1 MMIKLISQSIL
12 FVLMCASFLGHAQS
26 FKKINYTNQ
35 EIDNS
40 LASFV
45 GTAQIQ
51 ASSYKVY
58 QIDVESIRT
67 QLQGVA
73 KEFEAAFLAEILK
86 QGRAGE
92 LAEGM
97 FSSEAGKT
105 FQGMLDVEI
114 ARASSGGLNLGIA
127 DAMVEQLGRG
137 LPKEVK

>member
-1 MMIKLISQSIL
+1 MGDSLNNFMKPAALIQPRSSTGSSAAWNRTTVATSKSQRE
-12 FVLMCASFLGHAQS
+12 Q
-26 FKKINYTNQ
+26 
-35 EIDNS
+35 
-40 LASFV
+40 
-45 GTAQIQ
+45 
-51 ASSYKVY
+51 
-58 QIDVESIRT
+58 
-67 QLQGVA
+67 
-73 KEFEAAFLAEILK
+73 LAEILK

>member
-1 MMIKLISQSIL
+1 MGDSLNNFMKPAA
-12 FVLMCASFLGHAQS
+12 LMQ
-26 FKKINYTNQ
+26 Q
-35 EIDNS
+35 R
-40 LASFV
+40 
-45 GTAQIQ
+45 
-51 ASSYKVY
+51 SSTG
-58 QIDVESIRT
+58 SSAAWNRT
-67 QLQGVA
+67 TVDTSKSKREQLQGVA
-73 KEFEAAFLAEILK
+73 KEFEAAFLAEFLK

-127 DAMVEQLGRG
+127 DAMVKQLGRG